1 MVIGEASLVIP
12 AVYQL
17 EAEFFREPLLF
28 GVHKALS
35 GNSRTKQKKVAKRCS
50 AIKEEAI
57 RLRIAFR
64 FFCVV

>member
-35 GNSRTKQKKVAKRCS
+35 GSSRTKQKKVAKRCS
-50 AIKEEAI
+50 AFKEAI